1 MFGPQGVSIGTRRN
15 LGAITFY
22 LILFLANYLQ
32 CVLGQ
37 QDWATTEGKLLIVK
51 VGTFK
56 SQTFTL
62 NSLNL
67 RIQKVLHL
75 ILPNLQVPSVEWG
88 AGTWEWPC

>member
-51 VGTFK
+51 V
-56 SQTFTL
+56 
-62 NSLNL
+62 
-67 RIQKVLHL
+67 I
-75 ILPNLQVPSVEWG
+75 
-88 AGTWEWPC
+88 A

>member
-1 MFGPQGVSIGTRRN
+1 MFGPQVEPIGTRRN